1 MEESEVNMEGQI
13 HVCVCLYM
21 YILFS
26 GWSRGMDHMKVRRSI
41 SKGLQE
47 GQIMTSMGF
56 STFVFVGLSFYL
68 KKKKRLKFYF
78 TIASI
83 QRQMQSRLNY
93 IPPFSSD
100 FKRNGNIFRSP

>member
-1 MEESEVNMEGQI
+1 
-13 HVCVCLYM
+13 
-21 YILFS
+21 
-26 GWSRGMDHMKVRRSI
+26 MDHMKVRRSI

-68 KKKKRLKFYF
+68 KKKKVKILLLP
-78 TIASI
+78 IASI

-93 IPPFSSD
+93 IPPFLLILKETETFSGALASW
-100 FKRNGNIFRSP
+100 P

>member
-1 MEESEVNMEGQI
+1 
-13 HVCVCLYM
+13 
-21 YILFS
+21 
-26 GWSRGMDHMKVRRSI
+26 MDHMKVRRSI

-83 QRQMQSRLNY
+83 QRQM
-93 IPPFSSD
+93 
-100 FKRNGNIFRSP
+100 